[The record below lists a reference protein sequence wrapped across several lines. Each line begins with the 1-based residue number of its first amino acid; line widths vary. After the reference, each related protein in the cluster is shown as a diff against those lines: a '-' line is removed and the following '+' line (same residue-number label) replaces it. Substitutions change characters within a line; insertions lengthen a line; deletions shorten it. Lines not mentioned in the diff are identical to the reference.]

1 MIEHSLESRLGGP
14 AFKSNWK
21 KALKNMNVV
30 ALKDAAYLPN
40 FEATSIT
47 DRLNQTSNLDFYR
60 EMITPEQMKMM
71 ITKITN
77 K

>member
-1 MIEHSLESRLGGP
+1 
-14 AFKSNWK
+14 
-21 KALKNMNVV
+21 MNVV